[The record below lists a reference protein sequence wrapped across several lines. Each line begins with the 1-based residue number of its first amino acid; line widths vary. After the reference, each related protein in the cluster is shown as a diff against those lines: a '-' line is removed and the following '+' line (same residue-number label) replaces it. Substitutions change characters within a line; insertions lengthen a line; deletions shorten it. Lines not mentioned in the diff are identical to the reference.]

1 MKPRTRARQKA
12 GDKRAGEAQ
21 PHPHESPALMP
32 TDFALRVM
40 HDEAQPMALRVSAA
54 KLAASLLS
62 RRVADASAAGDK
74 PDTQSE
80 AQARSQTWS
89 DFELARRILHI
100 LHDTDQMLE
109 EQEALGDAVP
119 ERDRINPVEKADYQR
134 LRSLSLAKTP

>member
-12 GDKRAGEAQ
+12 GDKRADEAQ

-54 KLAASLLS
+54 KLAAALLPKP
-62 RRVADASAAGDK
+62 AAEDK

-80 AQARSQTWS
+80 ARARSQTWS

-100 LHDTDQMLE
+100 LHDTDEMLE

-134 LRSLSLAKTP
+134 LRNLSLAKTP

>member
-1 MKPRTRARQKA
+1 MKKLRARDGHEGDPKKA
-12 GDKRAGEAQ
+12 AAAQ
-21 PHPHESPALMP
+21 PQESPALMP
-32 TDFALRVM
+32 ADFALRVM
-40 HDEAQPMALRVSAA
+40 HDETQPMALRVSAA
-54 KLAASLLS
+54 KLAASLLP
-62 RRVADASAAGDK
+62 RRVADAPAAGGE

-100 LHDTDQMLE
+100 LHHTDEMLE

-134 LRSLSLAKTP
+134 LRNLSLAKTP